1 LFDNLTG
8 YFKGAAVQEII
19 NIGIPLRKIIVENQ
33 LQRKMLI
40 IPDGWILIMSCH
52 FNFYSE
58 KKSLSKVIVR
68 YNLMTD
74 MQLMSIFIIV
84 SFFIIF

>member
-19 NIGIPLRKIIVENQ
+19 NKRIPPRKIIVENQ

-40 IPDGWILIMSCH
+40 IPDGWIQQ
-52 FNFYSE
+52 F
-58 KKSLSKVIVR
+58 
-68 YNLMTD
+68 
-74 MQLMSIFIIV
+74 
-84 SFFIIF
+84 